1 VARGLALAKACR
13 RINPALQY
21 PERFAHM
28 ENTLIDGRYLLLSA
42 IGAGGEARVFRAR
55 DQSTNTDVAVRVTL
69 QPRPQ
74 TAHPAPSA
82 QHPAWVQLLGLGT
95 DPEHG
100 AYNVF
105 ELLEGK
111 TLAQVIRTGPL
122 PFNDWRAFMDQ
133 SFAAV
138 EALHADGWV
147 HGDLNADNFFQTGRG
162 WKLLELPFLRLDPP
176 AGRSAVFGSIHTL
189 APEQID
195 GAPPGIQTDI
205 YALGCLY
212 YYAASGTWPH
222 PGGTSV
228 EVAIHCLRFPP
239 EPLAEKAP
247 ALPPAFSAW
256 VMKLLTSDPAERT
269 PTLAAA
275 RQLLRVA

>member
-1 VARGLALAKACR
+1 
-13 RINPALQY
+13 
-21 PERFAHM
+21 M

-55 DQSTNTDVAVRVTL
+55 DQSTNTEVAVRVTL

-82 QHPAWVQLLGLGT
+82 QHPGWVQLLGLGT
-95 DPEHG
+95 DPQHG

-105 ELLEGK
+105 ELLEGQ
-111 TLAQVIRTGPL
+111 TLAQVIRTGTL
-122 PFNDWRAFMDQ
+122 SFDDWRAFIDQ

-138 EALHADGWV
+138 EALHKEGWA
-147 HGDLNADNFFQTGRG
+147 HGDLNADNFFQTARG

-195 GAPPGIQTDI
+195 GAPPGVQTDI
-205 YALGCLY
+205 YALGSLY
-212 YYAASGTWPH
+212 YYAASGVYPH
-222 PGGTSV
+222 PGSTSV

-239 EPLAEKAP
+239 EPLSEKAP
-247 ALPPAFSAW
+247 ALPAAFADW
-256 VMKLLTSDPAERT
+256 VMQLLARDPRNRAQS
-269 PTLAAA
+269 LSAA